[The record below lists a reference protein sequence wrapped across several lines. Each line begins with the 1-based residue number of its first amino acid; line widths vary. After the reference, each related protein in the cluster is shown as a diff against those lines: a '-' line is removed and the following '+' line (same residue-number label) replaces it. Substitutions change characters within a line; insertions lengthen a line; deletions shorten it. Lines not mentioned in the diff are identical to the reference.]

1 MGVVIIH
8 QAVKAVLPNKWITDT
23 AKYAYRCV
31 AITLGIL
38 VLLIDSPSITLAASF
53 FLLILGSPLVF
64 LAVYYEPLD
73 GDVVWRRLG
82 WRIVAL
88 NSIMCGVLVG
98 SVGVLR
104 PSRWSLDMA
113 VTGVILG
120 FIGSSLVTIVSF
132 YSARTILH
140 HVRRF
145 IEPYECPNCAYDLR
159 GHRHERC
166 PECGHPCERNG
177 DATESS

>member
-1 MGVVIIH
+1 M
-8 QAVKAVLPNKWITDT
+8 KAVLPNKWITDT
-23 AKYAYRCV
+23 AKYAHRCV